1 MEIIPAIDLLAG
13 RCVRLYQGDF
23 RQVTEYETDPLVLA
37 NRYRDAGARRLHVID
52 LDGAR
57 SGTAA
62 NREIVRTLAAQT
74 GMAVQVG
81 GGIRSLEALQALVD
95 AGIDRVVVGSVA
107 VKEPQ
112 AVCGW
117 LRAVGAERLVIG
129 LDVRV
134 DGPGGAP
141 EALIHGWQE
150 GGGLSLWD
158 LAKLY
163 AAAGARHVLCTDIA
177 RDGTL
182 GGPNLDLYAECVRRF
197 PGIGWIASGGLGS
210 AADLAPLA
218 ATGVASVVTGKALLD
233 GRIDLEEIRRFSRAG

>member
-62 NREIVRTLAAQT
+62 NREIVRTLAAES

-81 GGIRSLEALQALVD
+81 GGIRSLEVLQALLA

-112 AVCGW
+112 TVCGW
-117 LRAVGAERLVIG
+117 LRAVGAERLIIG

-134 DGPGGAP
+134 DGPGGTP

-150 GGGLSLWD
+150 GGGRSLWD
-158 LAKLY
+158 LATLY
-163 AAAGARHVLCTDIA
+163 AGAGARHVLCTDIG

-182 GGPNLDLYAECVRRF
+182 GGPNLGLYAECVRRF

-210 AADLAPLA
+210 TADLAPLA